1 MKEPRPE
8 DFLTEDDYEDAI
20 EAYEN
25 ALYWAEER
33 AMEEYYEKK
42 NNSKE

>member
-8 DFLTEDDYEDAI
+8 DYITEDDYEDAI

-25 ALYWAEER
+25 ALYWVEER